1 MAHNSSICIGLFLSF
16 LFGGVLPD
24 PEDTVA
30 NEEDEMW
37 RVIWL
42 GPVAIGI
49 FTILMTLFVMRLEPV
64 AYCMMTGRNTEG
76 CKHLAKIYRKK
87 QPDSDEKIEDILG
100 SQYTSLRSSTALD
113 ASTVTSR
120 EAICG
125 TKYRKGT
132 FVACMINFF
141 NQSNGL
147 SAILIYANRLL
158 VKMQEDGG
166 ADEFPLTPIQGT
178 YLVGASNMVF
188 ALLVIFYI
196 ERVGRKP
203 ILIVGHFFMTVFLF
217 LCGLGIKNSWNMTSF
232 VMILLF
238 VGSF

>member
-64 AYCMMTGRNTEG
+64 AYCMMTGRNAEG

-87 QPDSDEKIEDILG
+87 QTDSDEKIEDILG
-100 SQYTSLRSSTALD
+100 S
-113 ASTVTSR
+113 
-120 EAICG
+120 
-125 TKYRKGT
+125 
-132 FVACMINFF
+132 
-141 NQSNGL
+141 
-147 SAILIYANRLL
+147 
-158 VKMQEDGG
+158 
-166 ADEFPLTPIQGT
+166 
-178 YLVGASNMVF
+178 
-188 ALLVIFYI
+188 
-196 ERVGRKP
+196 
-203 ILIVGHFFMTVFLF
+203 
-217 LCGLGIKNSWNMTSF
+217 
-232 VMILLF
+232 
-238 VGSF
+238 